1 MLLITES
8 ENKSRLNEAEKKL
21 RDYIICEDSVVGM
34 YSIYSMSFYSM
45 FTLYMHS

>member
-1 MLLITES
+1 VLLITES

-34 YSIYSMSFYSM
+34 YSVYSMTIYSV
-45 FTLYMHS
+45 FTLHMHS